1 MFYLE
6 DQLSYAKNVSK
17 RLTVFKFKHRMKKK
31 QIWWK
36 LHNLQRAFLPLLL
49 MLFSPRII
57 VGLSMYFKEYLI
69 DYIKPIKYLFFA
81 TEKKLSYKMF
91 ILSCLN
97 FNLINNEL
105 VKINFSL
112 FLFYEFYWKQIK
124 CISYNSTF
132 FDYSVLLD
140 HTDEYLTYIMQHND
154 FLLRL
159 TFKSFYYFFC
169 YTEHFRL
176 TKYNE
181 YIITHISLSKSI
193 FKFLLR
199 KEYITL
205 YFNWQLSGV
214 PLAAGYVQGYRK
226 GLLGKFYLVYYGH
239 YLKEISSKFLL
250 TILEFRVLIL
260 NSSFA
265 FLYWLNRRKVI
276 SKFIYNLNRQA
287 IRHFTFI
294 SLCTNYA

>member
-1 MFYLE
+1 
-6 DQLSYAKNVSK
+6 
-17 RLTVFKFKHRMKKK
+17 
-31 QIWWK
+31 
-36 LHNLQRAFLPLLL
+36 
-49 MLFSPRII
+49 
-57 VGLSMYFKEYLI
+57 
-69 DYIKPIKYLFFA
+69 
-81 TEKKLSYKMF
+81 
-91 ILSCLN
+91 
-97 FNLINNEL
+97 
-105 VKINFSL
+105 
-112 FLFYEFYWKQIK
+112 
-124 CISYNSTF
+124 
-132 FDYSVLLD
+132 
-140 HTDEYLTYIMQHND
+140 MQHND

-265 FLYWLNRRKVI
+265 FLY
-276 SKFIYNLNRQA
+276 
-287 IRHFTFI
+287 
-294 SLCTNYA
+294 